1 MNRPADAVLRTLR
14 THAEAAA
21 ARAHVPYTQT
31 PEAAVLLLSDGTY
44 VPGVRI
50 ESATFSLL
58 IPPLLGALTTATAA
72 GRRDVVA
79 AVMPRPLTADEALLV
94 RQALDVPFDTTANGT
109 ALRTTA
115 ALPPVGERLDPRLSG
130 PVPPDE
136 AAGIARARHVA
147 KRAHVPDSNFPVGCV
162 LETTDGACLPGVNV
176 EHPDWARILCAERTA
191 LSTALTYGLT
201 PKRLYLTCLLDEG
214 GSPCGACRQLL
225 TEHAPDL
232 PVIMDRG
239 EAAPEHT
246 TPSRLLPSA
255 FSGDALATPST

>member
-1 MNRPADAVLRTLR
+1 M
-14 THAEAAA
+14 
-21 ARAHVPYTQT
+21 
-31 PEAAVLLLSDGTY
+31 LLLSDGTY

-79 AVMPRPLTADEALLV
+79 AAMPRPLTADEALLV
-94 RQALDVPFDTTANGT
+94 RQALDVAFEPAAEGT
-109 ALRTTA
+109 ALRTAA
-115 ALPPVGERLDPRLSG
+115 ALPPVGERLDPRLPG
-130 PVPPDE
+130 PAPTDDV
-136 AAGIARARHVA
+136 AGVTLARQVAARAY
-147 KRAHVPDSNFPVGCV
+147 VPDSNFPVGCV
-162 LETTDGACLPGVNV
+162 LVTTDGACLPGVNV

-191 LSTALTYGLT
+191 LSTALTYGLA
-201 PKRLYLTCLLDEG
+201 PQRMYLTCLRDAG

-225 TEHAPDL
+225 TEHTPDL
-232 PVIMDRG
+232 PVIMDRA

-246 TPSRLLPSA
+246 TPTRLLPGA

>member
-14 THAEAAA
+14 AHAEAAA

-31 PEAAVLLLSDGTY
+31 PEGALLLLSDGTY
-44 VPGVRI
+44 VPGVRV

-94 RQALDVPFDTTANGT
+94 RQALDGPFDATADGT

-115 ALPPVGERLDPRLSG
+115 ALPPVGERLDPRLPG
-130 PVPPDE
+130 APPADD
-136 AAGIARARHVA
+136 AAGLRWAREVA
-147 KRAHVPDSNFPVGCV
+147 ERAHVPDSNFPVGCV
-162 LETTDGACLPGVNV
+162 LETTDGAFLPGVNV
-176 EHPDWARILCAERTA
+176 EHPDWARILCAERTV

-201 PKRLYLTCLLDEG
+201 PKRLYLTCLRDDN

-225 TEHAPDL
+225 VEHAPGL
-232 PVIMDRG
+232 PVVMDRG
-239 EAAPEHT
+239 AAPPEHT
-246 TPSRLLPSA
+246 TPGQLLPGA
-255 FSGDALATPST
+255 FSGDALTTPLA